1 MIKNKKILITGGS
14 GFIGSNL
21 AREILKSNNTV
32 YIIDD
37 LSTGNKNNLQ
47 FERNKNSKLIFIKSE
62 ITKYKKLKNIIKI
75 VDIIFHLAASVGV
88 KNIMKNPIYS
98 ISNNLNTSENIFRFA
113 SEFKKRVI
121 FTSSSE
127 VYGLSSRILD
137 ENARLNLGNPKI
149 IRWNYASTKITDEY
163 LAMSYFKEKNL
174 KITVVRLFNT
184 VGKGQSKQYG
194 MVIPRFYFQAI
205 KNKPITVYGNGKQS
219 RTFTYV
225 KDVVHSLLKISLSTK
240 SYGQVIN
247 VGGANKTTI
256 ISLAKKIKKIT
267 NSKSKIKFIPLKKV
281 YGDGFEDCKQ
291 RIPSVKKLE
300 KIIKYRPSTKLN
312 TILKEIKE

>member
-113 SEFKKRVI
+113 SEFKK
-121 FTSSSE
+121 E
-127 VYGLSSRILD
+127 
-137 ENARLNLGNPKI
+137 
-149 IRWNYASTKITDEY
+149 
-163 LAMSYFKEKNL
+163 
-174 KITVVRLFNT
+174 LFLH
-184 VGKGQSKQYG
+184 
-194 MVIPRFYFQAI
+194 QAQ
-205 KNKPITVYGNGKQS
+205 KCM
-219 RTFTYV
+219 
-225 KDVVHSLLKISLSTK
+225 D
-240 SYGQVIN
+240 
-247 VGGANKTTI
+247 
-256 ISLAKKIKKIT
+256 
-267 NSKSKIKFIPLKKV
+267 
-281 YGDGFEDCKQ
+281 
-291 RIPSVKKLE
+291 
-300 KIIKYRPSTKLN
+300 
-312 TILKEIKE
+312 